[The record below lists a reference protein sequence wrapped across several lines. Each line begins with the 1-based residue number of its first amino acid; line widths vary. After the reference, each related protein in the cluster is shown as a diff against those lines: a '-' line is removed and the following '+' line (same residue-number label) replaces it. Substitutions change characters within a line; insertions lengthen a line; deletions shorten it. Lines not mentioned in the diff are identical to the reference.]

1 MNSETTDKILT
12 KDLLTDK
19 TLTKDPTNKDTTDKI
34 ALEINDILNN
44 NKITD
49 LKKFLAR
56 RNFLNKSNSYMIY
69 LFYIVQ
75 YAGIL
80 VTSISASINDQRLI
94 WLGIGLNIIASI
106 IQIYEKINNDQMK
119 KLFVD
124 IQSIK
129 NGTYIDETPL
139 IDIESLNQLAQQQPQ
154 PSQKQFQS
162 SQMQYQNNILSDN
175 INKNNQT
182 NTSNQNQPNIL

>member
-1 MNSETTDKILT
+1 MNSEITNKTDKIS
-12 KDLLTDK
+12 
-19 TLTKDPTNKDTTDKI
+19 
-34 ALEINDILNN
+34 EQINDILEN
-44 NKITD
+44 NKIID

-129 NGTYIDETPL
+129 NGTYIDESPL

-154 PSQKQFQS
+154 TPQTPQTSDKKFQSSDKKFQS

-175 INKNNQT
+175 INKNDQT
-182 NTSNQNQPNIL
+182 NTSNQNQQNVL